1 MLQSI
6 YTDTPKR
13 NKRKISYA
21 TIGTKYQI
29 VIPKEIR
36 QQLKIKPGSK
46 LNIDAL
52 DEHTIE
58 LRVVP
63 KNWSDAHYGALKKY
77 WRGIDMTEE
86 VEKIRNESDI
96 KI

>member
-1 MLQSI
+1 MLQNI
-6 YTDTPKR
+6 YTNTPKR
-13 NKRKISYA
+13 NRRKIYYA

-46 LNIDAL
+46 LNVDAL
-52 DEHTIE
+52 DEQTIE

-63 KNWSDAHYGALKKY
+63 KNWSDQNYGALKKY
-77 WRGIDMTEE
+77 WQGIDMTEE

>member
-1 MLQSI
+1 MLI
-6 YTDTPKR
+6 ILLKGTLKKKY
-13 NKRKISYA
+13 YA
-21 TIGTKYQI
+21 TVGTKYQI

-36 QQLKIKPGSK
+36 QQLKIKQGSK
-46 LNIDAL
+46 LNVDVL

-63 KNWSDAHYGALKKY
+63 KNWSDQNYGALKKY
-77 WRGIDMTEE
+77 WQGINMTEE
-86 VEKIRNESDI
+86 VEKIRDESNI

>member
-1 MLQSI
+1 MLQHI

-13 NKRKISYA
+13 NRRKIHYA

-36 QQLKIKPGSK
+36 QQLKIEPGSK
-46 LNIDAL
+46 LNVDAL

-63 KNWSDAHYGALKKY
+63 KNWSDANFGALKKY
-77 WRGIDMTEE
+77 WQGIDMIGE
-86 VEKIRNESDI
+86 VEKIRNESTI
-96 KI
+96 